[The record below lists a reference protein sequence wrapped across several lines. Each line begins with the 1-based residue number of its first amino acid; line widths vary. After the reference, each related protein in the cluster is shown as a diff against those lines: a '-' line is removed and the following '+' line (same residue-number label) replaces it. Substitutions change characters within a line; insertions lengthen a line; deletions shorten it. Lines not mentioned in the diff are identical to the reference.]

1 MLVRDG
7 AEMIDDLMSAQLA
20 DQITEIHNRIDSI
33 DSLLRLV
40 VANSILDELDK
51 STDKCTLKIDK
62 FVETEINS
70 LLDEYRSEL
79 ITIELGEIEEF
90 HGLLLLNIHVSE
102 KIRADSIK
110 RVHKGIV
117 DIRDRGNESFIPYF
131 VLRICKG
138 VR

>member
-90 HGLLLLNIHVSE
+90 HGFLLLNIHVSE

-117 DIRDRGNESFIPYF
+117 DIRDR
-131 VLRICKG
+131 
-138 VR
+138 